1 MIADLDLD
9 YEMLIIELSM
19 PRTCAVIRYVA
30 NVMLKI
36 LKPLFEKKKNWW
48 LMVSVRCGSVR
59 VPPFDML
66 KLFMAIQ

>member
-36 LKPLFEKKKNWW
+36 LKPLFEKKKIGGWW
-48 LMVSVRCGSVR
+48 YLWDVEVSVFLRLIC
-59 VPPFDML
+59 
-66 KLFMAIQ
+66 

>member
-19 PRTCAVIRYVA
+19 PRTSAVIRYVA

-36 LKPLFEKKKNWW
+36 LKPLFEKKKIGGWW
-48 LMVSVRCGSVR
+48 YLWDVEVSVFLRLIC
-59 VPPFDML
+59 
-66 KLFMAIQ
+66 

>member
-19 PRTCAVIRYVA
+19 PRTSAVIRYVA

-36 LKPLFEKKKNWW
+36 LKPLFEKKKIGGWW
-48 LMVSVRCGSVR
+48 YLWDVE
-59 VPPFDML
+59 VPVFL
-66 KLFMAIQ
+66 RLIC